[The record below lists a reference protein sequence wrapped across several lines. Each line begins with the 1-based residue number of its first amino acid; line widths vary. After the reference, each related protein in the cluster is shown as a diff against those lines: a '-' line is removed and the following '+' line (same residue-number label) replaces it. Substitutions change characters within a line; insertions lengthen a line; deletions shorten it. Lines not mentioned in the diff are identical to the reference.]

1 MKKSKIERLRK
12 SREGRCF
19 AVSVAASRCRT
30 GTRTYD
36 RFCTNRCGP
45 SHRRARDAP
54 AARKNFVRQ
63 PKRTFST
70 VSTHSRR
77 RARLRPP
84 RQFSPGS
91 SQSIESE
98 SLSWRRRHPI
108 APRPILIGAYLR
120 ACSFL
125 LACLQLVG
133 QRPQGLR
140 HVVEALLPFR
150 ARHECENGLVA
161 R

>member
-1 MKKSKIERLRK
+1 MSGSENLAKVGVSLFP
-12 SREGRCF
+12 SLQA
-19 AVSVAASRCRT
+19 AVGQVR
-30 GTRTYD
+30 
-36 RFCTNRCGP
+36 GP
-45 SHRRARDAP
+45 TIAFVRIDVVPPHRRARDAP